1 MVYQSSATPH
11 RPLSEP
17 ELDAVFGALAHP
29 VRRAVLHEVASPDR
43 PEAMTELAE
52 RLDLSPQALNKHL
65 TTLERARL
73 ITRVKQGR
81 ATSAQANPEVLD
93 STRDWIVAMTDYWNT
108 QLDSLQQYIESLH
121 RKNEEG
127 RN

>member
-1 MVYQSSATPH
+1 MVYGLTAG
-11 RPLSEP
+11 RAPLTED

-43 PEAMTELAE
+43 PEAMTDLAE

-65 TTLERARL
+65 STLERAHL
-73 ITRVKQGR
+73 ITRVKHGR

-93 STRDWIVAMTDYWNT
+93 SAKDWIVTMTDYWNA
-108 QLDSLQQYIESLH
+108 QLDSLQLYIDSL
-121 RKNEEG
+121 RKPTED